1 MQSNSWGNTQQ
12 RWTNSGFP
20 VTIALMV
27 LVFLTALMAV
37 FAPRFYQ
44 SLMFLAPA
52 SLARPWTTLTYSF
65 LGAPSIFTLFDIG
78 LIYWFGSSLERAWGT
93 KAFSLFW
100 ITISVISALSLS
112 LGASVLNQPLVAL
125 PILPLAGA
133 AVVWAFLNAEEQM
146 SFFFLP
152 MKGIYFAGIAILY
165 ILFNYAGQGIGSIP
179 FALVGCLVA
188 FGWLKYG
195 VTYQIQSW
203 GDGLIPMSRPA
214 PRPGGSS
221 GGSGGSRPR
230 LKLVPD
236 KNTPLD
242 DRFTINSLN
251 PLRWWQRRE
260 ERRKFEKLM
269 GGDD

>member
-1 MQSNSWGNTQQ
+1 MQSNSWGNAQQ
-12 RWTNSGFP
+12 RWTASGFP
-20 VTIALMV
+20 VTIGLVV
-27 LVFLTALMAV
+27 LTFLTALLAV

-44 SLMFLAPA
+44 SLMFSAPE
-52 SLARPWTTLTYSF
+52 SLARPWTILTYTF
-65 LGAPSIFTLFDIG
+65 LGTPSIFVIFDIG

-93 KAFSLFW
+93 KAFALFW
-100 ITISVISALSLS
+100 VSISVISALSLCV
-112 LGASVLNQPLVAL
+112 GASVLNQPLFAL

-133 AVVWAFLNAEEQM
+133 AVVWAFLNADEQM

-152 MKGIYFAGIAILY
+152 MKGIYFAGIAVLY
-165 ILFNYAGQGIGSIP
+165 ILFNYAGQGIASIP
-179 FALVGCLVA
+179 FALVGCLAA

-195 VTYQIQSW
+195 ITYQIQSW

-214 PRPGGSS
+214 PRPDGSRTNA
-221 GGSGGSRPR
+221 RPR

-236 KNTPLD
+236 QNKPLD
-242 DRFTINSLN
+242 DRFTLNNLN
-251 PLRWWQRRE
+251 PLRWWKRRE